1 MEEYK
6 TCKKCL
12 KSLELSSN
20 FIEQKKIKEI
30 IAKRNKEYYEANKE
44 KIAEKGKI
52 YRVNNKEKRK
62 EYNKEYYEKNKD
74 VLDEK
79 KEEWGSFIVL
89 CECGCSIRRDSMT
102 KHKNSKKHQK
112 IMKELNTPTV

>member
-6 TCKKCL
+6 TCTKCL

-20 FIEQKKIKEI
+20 FIEQKNKEI

-52 YRVNNKEKRK
+52 YRDNNKEKRK
-62 EYNKEYYEKNKD
+62 EYDKQYREKNKD
-74 VLDEK
+74 VLDERK
-79 KEEWGSFIVL
+79 QKWCSFIVL